1 MENKH
6 TVDYHPNPSKLTSRI
21 HPLIFLWIPKG
32 FVSPESFWNFFLNL
46 YITPWLWKSFKF
58 KVLRILANTFVGQKI
73 KSVYFYSCLQAKLFS
88 RFLSLLPR
96 QNKIT
101 HSSRTAFS
109 EDLFFSQ
116 QKGGGW
122 ENNGVE
128 KNTKIKPT
136 RILVA
141 SFDKS
146 HHLCNLYI
154 FGFCFVVQN
163 RNLYNL
169 ASSLLNCESYLT

>member
-1 MENKH
+1 MYVSIFCCTLFSEKYLNPQVRINKMENKH
-6 TVDYHPNPSKLTSRI
+6 TVDYHPNPSKLTSMI

-116 QKGGGW
+116 
-122 ENNGVE
+122 
-128 KNTKIKPT
+128 
-136 RILVA
+136 
-141 SFDKS
+141 
-146 HHLCNLYI
+146 
-154 FGFCFVVQN
+154 
-163 RNLYNL
+163 
-169 ASSLLNCESYLT
+169 